1 MVQYSRDIVPSGST
15 PWVPLG
21 PGISYRLLRAESD
34 SGRFTV
40 LIRAEAGGRL
50 PRHRHEEA
58 AEIFILKGRGT
69 HPQSGPFATG
79 DYIYEARGAVHDVVD
94 FDHDVELL
102 MVSHG
107 PSSFLA
113 PSDAVVFVMDVAMVM
128 AGVQR
133 A

>member
-1 MVQYSRDIVPSGST
+1 MGAA
-15 PWVPLG
+15 G
-21 PGISYRLLRAESD
+21 AGIRPYRLLRAESD
-34 SGRFTV
+34 SVRFTA
-40 LIRAEAGGRL
+40 LIWAEVGGRL

-79 DYIYEARGAVHDVVD
+79 DYIYGAVVN

-102 MVSHG
+102 MISYG

-113 PSDAVVFVMDVAMVM
+113 PDDSVAFVMDVPMVM
-128 AGVQR
+128 AGAQR

>member
-1 MVQYSRDIVPSGST
+1 MAQYSRDIVPSGST
-15 PWVPLG
+15 PWMPLG

-58 AEIFILKGRGT
+58 AEIFILTGHGT

-79 DYIYEARGAVHDVVD
+79 DYIYEARGAVHDAVD

-102 MVSHG
+102 MVSYG

-113 PSDAVVFVMDVAMVM
+113 PDDSVVFVMDVAMVM
-128 AGVQR
+128 TGAQR